1 MSLLPLVQFQAKE
14 KEERYLKR
22 QARRAEMEVKRKER
36 EEEKARQQ
44 EEKMKAR
51 AAAEMSVSDE
61 GTPVKDET
69 PEQQGNF
76 HI

>member
-1 MSLLPLVQFQAKE
+1 
-14 KEERYLKR
+14 
-22 QARRAEMEVKRKER
+22 MEVKRKER
-36 EEEKARQQ
+36 EEEKARQR

-76 HI
+76 HVQITQRGVFDVLSLGFLK